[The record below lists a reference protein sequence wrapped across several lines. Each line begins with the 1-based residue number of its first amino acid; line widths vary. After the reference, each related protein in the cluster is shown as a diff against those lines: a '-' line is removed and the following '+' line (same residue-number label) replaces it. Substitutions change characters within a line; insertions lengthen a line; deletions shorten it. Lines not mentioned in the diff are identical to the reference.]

1 MPRTLRFTCA
11 RTTYFELEI
20 TADEGA
26 RPEDVLAAAIA
37 GDAALC
43 ERGTIGRPTYR
54 IVDVAGAEE
63 GEISGDP
70 RAEAA

>member
-1 MPRTLRFTCA
+1 MPRTLRLTCA

-26 RPEDVLAAAIA
+26 RPEDVLAAALA
-37 GDAALC
+37 GNAALC
-43 ERGTIGRPTYR
+43 EQGAIGRPTYR
-54 IVDVAGAEE
+54 IVEVAGAQE
-63 GEISGDP
+63 GEISSDP

>member
-1 MPRTLRFTCA
+1 MPRTLRLTCA

-20 TADEGA
+20 AGDDGA

-37 GDAALC
+37 GNAALC
-43 ERGTIGRPTYR
+43 DQGAIGRPVYR
-54 IVDVAGAEE
+54 IVEVAGAQE
-63 GEISGDP
+63 GELAADP